1 MTQGMIIDRRPNKGQ
16 KNLGNR
22 QRFIQRTR
30 SHIGRALRKNLQNRS
45 ITDTESGEKV
55 RIPTDSIQEPTF
67 GHKPGSGNNQRVFP
81 GNRQYQRG
89 DQIDRPKGGQSGKGR
104 GGDPGD
110 SSETGE
116 DDFHFV
122 LSKEEF
128 LDLFFED
135 LELPDLIKKQ
145 MKQTHALKSQRV
157 GINTSGNPANLNV
170 IRTLKA
176 SLGRRIVLRKPHEQE
191 LATLEQQLETES
203 DSDKRLE
210 LEAQI
215 AQLRK
220 KVQSVPYV
228 DPIDLRYNV
237 FEKRPQPITTAVMI
251 CVMDVSGSMDEHKKD
266 VAKRFFMLL
275 YMFLQRRYEHVKIEF
290 IRHHT
295 QAERVDED
303 TFFYDRLTGGTQ
315 VSSALELT
323 TKLIQDEYD
332 PAVNNVY
339 VCQASDGDNYDADN
353 KTCAQILLDQLLPM
367 VQYMAYIEISDPR
380 DHEQYPLLR
389 YAQSKLYQTYQRVHE
404 QNARLQCASVHEI
417 NQIYAVFRELFERK

>member
-22 QRFIQRTR
+22 QRFIQRSR
-30 SHIGRALRKNLQNRS
+30 AHIGRALRKNLQNRS
-45 ITDTESGEKV
+45 ITDTESGEKI
-55 RIPTDSIQEPTF
+55 RIPTDTIREPTF
-67 GHKPGSGNNQRVFP
+67 GHKPASGNQQRVFP

-89 DQIDRPKGGQSGKGR
+89 DAIDRPQGGQSGKGR
-104 GGDPGD
+104 GSQPGD
-110 SSETGE
+110 GDKTGE

-122 LSKEEF
+122 LSKDEF

-145 MKQTHALKSQRV
+145 MKQIHAWKHQRV
-157 GINTSGNPANLNV
+157 GISTAGNPANLNV

-176 SLGRRIVLRKPHEQE
+176 SLSRRIVLRKPHEKE
-191 LATLEQQLETES
+191 LEELLHVLAAET
-203 DSDKRLE
+203 DPDRRVE

-215 AQLRK
+215 EQLRK
-220 KVQSVPYV
+220 KVQSVSYV

-237 FEKRPQPITTAVMI
+237 FEKRPQPVTTAVMI

-275 YMFLQRRYEHVKIEF
+275 YMFLQRKYEHVKIEF

-295 QAERVDED
+295 EAERVDEN

-323 TKLIQDEYD
+323 AKLIRDEYD
-332 PAVNNVY
+332 PATYNVY
-339 VCQASDGDNYDADN
+339 VCQASDGDNYDSDN
-353 KTCAQILLDQLLPM
+353 RTCEQLLLNELLPL

-389 YAQSKLYQTYQRVHE
+389 YAQSKLYNTYQKVHE

-417 NQIYAVFRELFERK
+417 NQIYSVFRELFERK